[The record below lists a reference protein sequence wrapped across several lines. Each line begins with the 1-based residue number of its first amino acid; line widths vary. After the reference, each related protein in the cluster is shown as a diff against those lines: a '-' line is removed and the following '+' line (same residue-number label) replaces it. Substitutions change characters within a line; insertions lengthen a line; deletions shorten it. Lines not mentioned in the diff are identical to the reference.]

1 MEMTNILIYL
11 SFSILVYWYNLNLE
25 AKTRLLDSRSV
36 ITSFMTNKVRQID
49 WTLLFQM
56 TGEEFVKQI
65 GWPEGMHEFLLLLVL
80 ILWAE
85 MWLMRGEGH

>member
-1 MEMTNILIYL
+1 M
-11 SFSILVYWYNLNLE
+11 SFSILVYCHNLNLE

-49 WTLLFQM
+49 WTLLFQT
-56 TGEEFVKQI
+56 TGDEIVKQI
-65 GWPEGMHEFLLLLVL
+65 GWPERIHEFFLLLVL

-85 MWLMRGEGH
+85 MWLKGEKGIGGIG